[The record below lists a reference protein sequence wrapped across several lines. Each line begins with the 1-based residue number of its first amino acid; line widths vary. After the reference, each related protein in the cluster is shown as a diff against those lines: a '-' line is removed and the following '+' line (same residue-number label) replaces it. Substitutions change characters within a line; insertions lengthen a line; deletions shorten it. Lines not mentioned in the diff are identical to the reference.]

1 MINTP
6 PATLSQTSLDPA
18 ACLIRT
24 RLLDLDDSK
33 LRIQAL
39 RITQLAVSDVQ
50 KAVRVHAFIKALP
63 FGCATFSGHVTAG
76 RVLRSGRGDCH
87 TKGTLFVALLR
98 SAGVPARMRFV
109 SVSSAFLRGIF
120 DLGGTSVTHA
130 IGEVYLNGNWI
141 QTDTYVVDDLLQ
153 AQAAAR
159 LGHEGQALGY
169 GIHASGQS
177 NWNGIEHAHG
187 QYTLQD
193 PSSLPLIDFGVA
205 HDPETFYASRPRL
218 VDHTSW
224 LTRAKWSIAASLINR
239 RTQQL
244 RILNL
249 AD

>member
-1 MINTP
+1 M
-6 PATLSQTSLDPA
+6 
-18 ACLIRT
+18 
-24 RLLDLDDSK
+24 
-33 LRIQAL
+33 
-39 RITQLAVSDVQ
+39 
-50 KAVRVHAFIKALP
+50 
-63 FGCATFSGHVTAG
+63 
-76 RVLRSGRGDCH
+76 
-87 TKGTLFVALLR
+87 
-98 SAGVPARMRFV
+98 
-109 SVSSAFLRGIF
+109 
-120 DLGGTSVTHA
+120 
-130 IGEVYLNGNWI
+130 
-141 QTDTYVVDDLLQ
+141 DDLLQ

-218 VDHTSW
+218 VDYTSW